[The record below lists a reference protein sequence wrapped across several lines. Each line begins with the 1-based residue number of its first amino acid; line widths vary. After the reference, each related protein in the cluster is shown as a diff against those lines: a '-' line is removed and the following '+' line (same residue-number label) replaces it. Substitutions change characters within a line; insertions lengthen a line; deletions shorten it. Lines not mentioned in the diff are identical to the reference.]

1 MMLIRE
7 IWRRIPLRPETGKTF
22 SEGTLKTTTV
32 KLNTINRIPSKL
44 SIQLVHIH
52 Q

>member
-1 MMLIRE
+1 MLIRE
-7 IWRRIPLRPETGKTF
+7 ISRRIPLRLETGKTF
-22 SEGTLKTTTV
+22 SEGTLKTTV